1 VKRRLQQACHEIEE
15 VKSASSVRSDMAY
28 AIASFS
34 NSYARLPEHF
44 FARVDPTPVAKPQL
58 IVLNRPLAQDLGL
71 DVDAI
76 DGEALGQ
83 IFGGNIIPPGA
94 EPISMAYAGHQF
106 GTFVPQLGDGRAIL
120 LGEVFDRCGVRRDI
134 QLKGAGRTP
143 FSRRGDGR
151 AALGPVLREYLVSEA
166 MHALGIAATRA
177 LAAVTTGER
186 VFRDTPLPGA
196 ILTRVAASH
205 IRVGTFQYFAARE
218 DHEAVRRLS
227 DYVLDRHYPDA
238 KDAEQPY
245 LALLEVVARRQA
257 ALVARWMQVGFVHGV
272 MNTDN
277 MAVSGETIDF
287 GPCAFIE
294 AYDPAAVFSSIDEL
308 GRYAFGNQARAA
320 QWNIARFAETLLPL
334 IDPDPERAIELAQAV
349 IAAFPTWYESEW
361 IVGMRSKLGLSFA
374 QDGDVELIVGLLDAM
389 EANQAD
395 FTLTFRRICDAAA
408 DEDDAGPRAL
418 FADPGAYDRWAVLWR
433 NRLRSEPDSPAQRAQ
448 AMCRVNPA
456 VIPRNHRVQRA
467 LSAAVEREDF
477 APFFELLA
485 VLSRPYEEQGA
496 YREYA
501 APARSDE
508 RVLQTFCGT

>member
-1 VKRRLQQACHEIEE
+1 MVN
-15 VKSASSVRSDMAY
+15 

-34 NSYARLPEHF
+34 NSYARLPERF
-44 FARVDPTPVAKPQL
+44 FARLDPTPVAKPRL
-58 IVLNRPLAQDLGL
+58 IALNRPLAQDLGL
-71 DVDAI
+71 DIDAI
-76 DGEALGQ
+76 DGEALAQ
-83 IFGGNIIPPGA
+83 ILGGNIMPGGA

-120 LGEVFDRCGVRRDI
+120 IGEVFDRCGVRRDI

-166 MHALGIAATRA
+166 MHALGIPATRA
-177 LAAVTTGER
+177 LAAVTTGEL
-186 VFRDTPLPGA
+186 VFRDGPLPGA
-196 ILTRVAASH
+196 IFTRVAASH
-205 IRVGTFQYFAARE
+205 VRVGTFQYFAARG
-218 DHEAVRRLS
+218 DDEAVRRLA
-227 DYVLDRHYPDA
+227 DYVLDRHYPST
-238 KDAEQPY
+238 KEAEQPY
-245 LALLEVVARRQA
+245 LALLQVVARRQA

-334 IDPDPERAIELAQAV
+334 IDPDPKRAIELAQAV
-349 IAAFPTWYESEW
+349 ISAFPTWYESEW
-361 IVGMRSKLGLSFA
+361 IAGMRSKLGLSLA
-374 QDGDVELIVGLLDAM
+374 QEGDQELIRGLLDAM
-389 EANQAD
+389 HANQAD
-395 FTLTFRRICDAAA
+395 FTLTFRRMCDAAA
-408 DEDDAGPRAL
+408 DGDDVGPRAL
-418 FADPGAYDRWAVLWR
+418 FADPGAYDRWAALWCS
-433 NRLRSEPDSPAQRAQ
+433 RLQSEPGSPAERVQ
-448 AMCRVNPA
+448 AMRRVNPA
-456 VIPRNHRVQRA
+456 VIPRNHRVEQA
-467 LSAAVEREDF
+467 LGAAVEREDF

-496 YREYA
+496 YLAYA
-501 APARSDE
+501 APAQPGE